1 MYNYSTKDISRR
13 DLAWRRLEFVLKLL
27 QHFLQLKQLNKLHII
42 VVYGVLFNAK
52 EVDNSRL

>member
-13 DLAWRRLEFVLKLL
+13 DLAWRRLKFVLKLL
-27 QHFLQLKQLNKLHII
+27 QHFLQLKQSNKLHII

-52 EVDNSRL
+52 EVGNSRL